1 VLDVSDNALTGGI
14 PDQLSSAAK
23 LKVVRLAKNKLT
35 SLPILSGLLLLNT
48 LDVSRNAILG
58 PFPRLSASVKELDLS
73 FNRFGGLCLWLD
85 SVFQK

>member
-14 PDQLSSAAK
+14 PDHLSSAAK

-85 SVFQK
+85 SVF